1 MALVVALSLMSAT
14 LAVSVAVAAMN
25 AKVLEARKACRI
37 TTRGC

>member
-14 LAVSVAVAAMN
+14 LALSAAVATTDAS
-25 AKVLEARKACRI
+25 VLETRKACRI